1 MEESVPSLKIR
12 SMGKENGPLSS
23 NANPLSVYSTRS
35 KSRMSFHPNSR
46 SDPVPSKPITDTES
60 VEAFLGL
67 SCSDASRV
75 SSIKDLRMKRVF
87 TPEVNSVPEEG
98 TDEEDEKNEERKK
111 LKVSDSG
118 QVVDTGTVNELK
130 VEDER
135 NDIANGLNSKD
146 QEASG
151 NGSHTIGK
159 MALNRCNSRKVFKN
173 ASSFSY
179 KRMLPYLMDIANDAS
194 FKIEGDD
201 LKPSENGV
209 DASMEEED
217 IQMTPPEP
225 GMFVKTMHDHGAES
239 LEANKLLS
247 ENQTLM
253 GLSVVS
259 AKSSA
264 DASKQ
269 SPNTKCNTNSMNR
282 SVLNPCSRLRL
293 FNNSRSLSY
302 RRLLPFLMDI
312 SKDNSCATTNTQYPI
327 LQKLDLVKDNNVNK
341 SKAENSPEK
350 QYTQDVTSSTVP
362 LPPPGNSSLDTNDIL
377 VSSMSDS
384 SNLESNVATSETLSE
399 EIPQTQ
405 SSPELGL
412 ELKDTTS
419 QSEQS
424 SIVNI
429 KDALIKEGASEE
441 GESFGNQKMS
451 LEMGLVLHNINA
463 ESIEKVDLNQNSFQV
478 KASSDVFVC
487 PNNRL
492 TKGILKRN
500 PLGCRG
506 LCNCLNCA
514 SFRLHADRAFEFS
527 RNQMHGAEEVALE
540 LMEELASLRILL
552 EKSVAQ
558 NSGSAGIQLNP
569 DLVKQAC
576 NKALEAEKMAKERLI
591 ELNNDLGA
599 HCRIPALVQPKVTF
613 ANNIRESALRA
624 MDPSTSSDEEL

>member
-362 LPPPGNSSLDTNDIL
+362 LPPP
-377 VSSMSDS
+377 
-384 SNLESNVATSETLSE
+384 ATSETLSE